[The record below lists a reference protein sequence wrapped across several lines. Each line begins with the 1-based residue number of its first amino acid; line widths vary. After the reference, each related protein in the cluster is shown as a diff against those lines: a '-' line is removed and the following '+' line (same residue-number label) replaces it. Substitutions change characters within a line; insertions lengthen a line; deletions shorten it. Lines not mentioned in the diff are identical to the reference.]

1 MVRRTSVFA
10 VPPKDV
16 RSFRR
21 LWREFWRAPDPLLQH
36 EGASGELTV
45 AGIRV
50 VVIAVLNLFPLVQ
63 LVRNPASGDAR
74 AGFAV
79 AVVALVI
86 AVAVYV
92 LAQRE
97 YYRPW
102 FGFAT
107 STLDVTLVS
116 AALVVFLLVGR
127 PDMAVNSR
135 VIYSVY
141 FIAIAAMAFRYDP
154 RICALVGLIGMLQ
167 YGAVVAFA
175 ELRWGLS
182 AGGLAAG
189 PYGEFSLDAHYGRLI
204 LLLCATMVATSAA
217 LKTQRLRWLAAK
229 DPLTLVM
236 NRGAF
241 DERMQAEVARSVR
254 HNHQLSVAMLDIDH
268 FKGFNDTN
276 GHLAGDEALRDLGT
290 ILESSVRKSDLV
302 ARYGG
307 EEFIV
312 LFPETPIDQAF
323 RKSEEL
329 RQLIETTALTVSIG
343 VAELPSDGTDT
354 RSLIDCADQRLYE
367 AKHAGRNRVVGPSPT
382 GDAPAPRLTLES
394 GESPDAGR

>member
-1 MVRRTSVFA
+1 M
-10 VPPKDV
+10 
-16 RSFRR
+16 

-50 VVIAVLNLFPLVQ
+50 VVIAVLTLLPLVQ
-63 LVRNPASGDAR
+63 LLRNPASGDSR
-74 AGFAV
+74 ASFAV
-79 AVVALVI
+79 AAVALVI
-86 AVAVYV
+86 AVVVYA
-92 LAQRE
+92 LARRA

-116 AALVVFLLVGR
+116 AALIVFLVIGR
-127 PDMAVNSR
+127 PDMATNSR
-135 VIYSVY
+135 VIYSVF

-154 RICALVGLIGMLQ
+154 RICALGGLLAMLE

-182 AGGLAAG
+182 AGGFAAG

-254 HNHQLSVAMLDIDH
+254 HNHQLSVALLDIDH
-268 FKGFNDTN
+268 FKEFNDTN

-290 ILESSVRKSDLV
+290 ILESAVRKSDLV

-307 EEFIV
+307 EEFTV
-312 LFPETPIDQAF
+312 LFPETPLEQASK
-323 RKSEEL
+323 KSEEL

-343 VAELPSDGTDT
+343 VAELPSDGTDM

-367 AKHAGRNRVVGPSPT
+367 AKHGGRNRVIGSSPT
-382 GDAPAPRLTLES
+382 VSTPARRLKVET
-394 GESPDAGR
+394 GQSPDAGR